1 MYIILF
7 KYFGMLQMPPQNKS
21 YNFTSYKHFYCN
33 LLFGIYTVNLRCIGS
48 ILKLKCQSFPYLLS
62 FQTVNNVGVMYD
74 YPQYFLDVPE
84 ERLWQLINV
93 NVAAATMVC
102 RIFIIY
108 KILII
113 FRILQVSLYYSVS
126 YDFESITCMKI
137 ERSWCSMHTCTHLF
151 KNIV

>member
-7 KYFGMLQMPPQNKS
+7 KYFGMLQIPPQNKS

-48 ILKLKCQSFPYLLS
+48 ILRTHMPVIPILS

-137 ERSWCSMHTCTHLF
+137 EQSWCSMHTCTHQF